1 MGYVPAHACVLIA
14 HLIRSPQ
21 AERFLARPWQLC
33 IDSLCKTLSQ
43 RALAGPKKV
52 YALARRAVP
61 NCVRDALPYKV
72 DDGLGDVG
80 TQVNVQIL
88 KRLTGHQGIRT
99 CFSRDSTPRVGQG
112 LLLCSNFA
120 RMPEL
125 HTGSAA

>member
-1 MGYVPAHACVLIA
+1 M
-14 HLIRSPQ
+14 
-21 AERFLARPWQLC
+21 
-33 IDSLCKTLSQ
+33 
-43 RALAGPKKV
+43 
-52 YALARRAVP
+52 AVP

-112 LLLCSNFA
+112 LLLCETCAHMHEMQKFTASYSIGVLDVKTPKTRTTNA
-120 RMPEL
+120 
-125 HTGSAA
+125 HV